1 MCWRSATMPAMTS
14 SPHASDVPGH
24 DGAVA
29 HHAPGDH
36 GDDGGHDDHAHDDSM
51 PLGPIDLIA
60 WGAGVLGVVL
70 GLAVVWAFYLA
81 TVQIPVAG

>member
-1 MCWRSATMPAMTS
+1 MATMTT
-14 SPHASDVPGH
+14 SPHDSDVPGH

-29 HHAPGDH
+29 HHAAGDH

-51 PLGPIDLIA
+51 PLGPIDVIA
-60 WGAGVLGVVL
+60 WGAGVLGVVF

-81 TVQIPVAG
+81 TVRIPAAS

>member
-1 MCWRSATMPAMTS
+1 MTRMTT
-14 SPHASDVPGH
+14 SPRDSDVPGH
-24 DGAVA
+24 EGAVA
-29 HHAPGDH
+29 HHAAGDH

-51 PLGPIDLIA
+51 PLGPIDAIA

-81 TVQIPVAG
+81 TVRIPAAS